1 MLESTV
7 SNFADHAKLRGT
19 QTHLGFGRI
28 QNDTVWNPACSWAGG
43 ALPVSVGSRG
53 GCDRRSSGWRRSG
66 RTVTTTRDVRKICK
80 KASSA
85 QGPASLRRLWLFP
98 RRRSGAVVSSGDSSA
113 QDEPNLFIYLN
124 ILLASSREA
133 EIYSCPSSSSGK

>member
-19 QTHLGFGRI
+19 QTHLGFSGI
-28 QNDTVWNPACSWAGG
+28 QNDTVWNTGCSRAGG
-43 ALPVSVGSRG
+43 ALPVSVSSGG
-53 GCDRRSSGWRRSG
+53 GCDTLRSGWRRSG
-66 RTVTTTRDVRKICK
+66 RMVTTTRDVGKICK

-85 QGPASLRRLWLFP
+85 QGPASMGRLWLFP
-98 RRRSGAVVSSGDSSA
+98 RRWSGAVVSSGDSSA

-124 ILLASSREA
+124 ILLVSSREA